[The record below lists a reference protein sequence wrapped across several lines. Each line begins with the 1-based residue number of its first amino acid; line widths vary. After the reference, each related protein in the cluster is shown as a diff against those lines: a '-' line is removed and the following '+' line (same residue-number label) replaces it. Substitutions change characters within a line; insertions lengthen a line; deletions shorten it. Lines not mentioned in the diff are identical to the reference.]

1 RVFARFAQVWDPAGI
16 LAPGGMRATR
26 RLDADLALEG
36 VPTRDLGLLTSP
48 DGAHPVQACIGVG
61 RCRTSSG
68 GVMCP
73 SFRATGDEKDST
85 RGRARV
91 LQEVVRGTLPIT
103 DPGVGESLDLC
114 LSCKACSS
122 DCPTGVD
129 MAAYKAETL
138 HRRYRRR
145 VRPMAHYSLG
155 PLPLRLRGTPRAAGP
170 PHALTATR
178 AAPGPAAPAG
188 TRPPTE
194 PRHCPAAPGVEPGRW
209 PTPPSACPPCG
220 YAAPPAPPARSTRS
234 WPPGPVGPPRGSAAS
249 PRAARSPGSPP
260 PATCAPSSPAS
271 RAACG
276 DSANRARPPPTWS
289 SSSTRSPAAC
299 APPSPVPPPASS
311 AAPTPPWPAAPAT
324 AAG

>member
-1 RVFARFAQVWDPAGI
+1 GVTTESWPGWEDSAVPPERLADYLAEFRDLLTEHGLTGVMYGHFGAGCMHIRITFDLRSDSGRAVFRAFCTDAARLAVRHGGSLSGEHGDGRARSELLPIMYSAEMMRAFARFAQVWDPAGI

-48 DGAHPVQACIGVG
+48 DGAHPVQACLGVG
-61 RCRTSSG
+61 RCRTSSR

-73 SFRATGDEKDST
+73 RFRATRDEKDST

-91 LQEVVRGTLPIT
+91 LQEVVRVTLPIT

-114 LSCKACSS
+114 LSCKAFSS

-155 PLPLRLRGTPRAAGP
+155 LLPLWLRGTTRAAGP
-170 PHALTATR
+170 LNALMATR
-178 AAPGPAAPAG
+178 AG
-188 TRPPTE
+188 
-194 PRHCPAAPGVEPGRW
+194 
-209 PTPPSACPPCG
+209 
-220 YAAPPAPPARSTRS
+220 
-234 WPPGPVGPPRGSAAS
+234 
-249 PRAARSPGSPP
+249 RAAARLGGVSRSRTLPRF
-260 PATCAPSSPAS
+260 AS
-271 RAACG
+271 ARDLRAELA
-276 DSANRARPPPTWS
+276 
-289 SSSTRSPAAC
+289 
-299 APPSPVPPPASS
+299 
-311 AAPTPPWPAAPAT
+311 
-324 AAG
+324 